1 MSSSDVEG
9 KLVEVLEELKLA
21 MGAMQRAL
29 PRILTLKRAAQELS
43 ISKRKLQDLL
53 AKGVLQSVVIDGRR
67 LVPSS
72 EIERLATPLKPKRR
86 ATATPVRSRR
96 PADQA
101 ASVREFLKR
110 R

>member
-1 MSSSDVEG
+1 MSSEVEG
-9 KLVEVLEELKLA
+9 KLSEVLDELKLA
-21 MGAMQRAL
+21 MRAMQRAL
-29 PRILTLKRAAQELS
+29 PRILTLKRAAEEMS

-53 AKGVLQSVVIDGRR
+53 AKGVLQSVIIDGRR

-72 EIERLATPLKPKRR
+72 EIERLATPLTPKKKR
-86 ATATPVRSRR
+86 AAPKKTRSTR